1 MTADERAV
9 LRRYALIN
17 GRLGAMVA
25 AGIETGGDVDVE
37 DLLARAEAS
46 VDAQERARARSRLRQ
61 SQRVAELEQDAAR
74 MKSARRN

>member
-25 AGIETGGDVDVE
+25 AGIETGGGVDVE
-37 DLLARAEAS
+37 DLLARAAAS